1 MQDWGITFQDWGVAI
16 IKPRNIKMAERR
28 SWGIGPIFQYG
39 KLATAPS
46 PQHTLLSAGETYLV
60 SGNPLMTN
68 KIH

>member
-1 MQDWGITFQDWGVAI
+1 
-16 IKPRNIKMAERR
+16 MAERR